1 MVEWDVPPEFSAV
14 IVYPVAS
21 CSTSGEPEI
30 TPEPLSERPVVRS
43 GVICQ
48 DVISPPLV
56 LGDIEIGC
64 PSENVKWDE
73 P

>member
-1 MVEWDVPPEFSAV
+1 MVPPEFSAV

-30 TPEPLSERPVVRS
+30 TPESLSERPAVRL
-43 GVICQ
+43 GAICQ

-56 LGDIEIGC
+56 LGEIKIGC
-64 PSENVKWDE
+64 PSENVK
-73 P
+73 